1 LKYVIKEYVFMAF
14 WLIIFYTFI
23 SFWLNIL
30 YTFAFCIVFSI
41 FICMKKPQDINGLKK
56 NHYLCNRI
64 SYPKK

>member
-1 LKYVIKEYVFMAF
+1 MSLKICLFVILAQHYLPLYGIMA
-14 WLIIFYTFI
+14 LNYLYFY
-23 SFWLNIL
+23 
-30 YTFAFCIVFSI
+30 AFCIVFSI